1 MSAEGVTLIARAALA
16 TSLII
21 AAATFRALVG
31 PGKRRGRI
39 MLVGTLSGIFFGVL
53 IAYPISHWLKID
65 VSAVC
70 ACLGMTI
77 GWTVS
82 WLFAR
87 QVARE
92 H

>member
-1 MSAEGVTLIARAALA
+1 MSAEGVMLIARAALV

-39 MLVGTLSGIFFGVL
+39 MLAGTLSGIFFGVL
-53 IAYPISHWLKID
+53 IAYPISQWLKID

>member
-1 MSAEGVTLIARAALA
+1 MSAEGVMLIARAALV

-39 MLVGTLSGIFFGVL
+39 MLAGTLGGIVFGVL
-53 IAYPISHWLKID
+53 IAYPISQWLKID

-77 GWTVS
+77 GWTLS
-82 WLFAR
+82 WLFGR
-87 QVARE
+87 HVARE